1 LPFLGYPRTKYNTD
15 KRQMQAEKIWEAAL
29 GELQLQVS
37 KANFNT
43 WLKDS
48 RGIAYAKGE
57 FTVAVPTVFI
67 AEWLKKRLHSTVC
80 RIVSSITGQN
90 IDVAFQVQA
99 AASDTSAAKP
109 LPVTDGGV
117 SLRMRKPAEKGST
130 LNVRY
135 TFTTFVSGEC
145 NRLSYTAAVEIS
157 GNPGVLFN
165 PLFIYGG
172 TGTGKTHLLHA
183 IGQELAAREISAIYM
198 SAEQFTNEFIIS
210 IRNNK
215 TEEFRNKFNETSV
228 LMLDDIQFFSGKTQ
242 TQECV
247 FHILNDFLADNRQV
261 VMSCDRPPKEIESL
275 KIRLRSRLEGGLVA
289 DIHPPDHKTR
299 LAILELKS
307 RLLKVSFDSSILNF
321 LATNFHS
328 NVRELEGALIRLA
341 TYARMDSSPIDV
353 NTARQLLNDMISVS
367 KQNSGYFPAAKIINA
382 VADYYSLSPDDI
394 TGKKRDLK
402 TSRAR
407 HVVMYLLRQQNHTN
421 LSEIGKILG
430 NRDHSTVIHGCEKI
444 TTAIATDSQ
453 LSKSI
458 EDIRLLLKSHV
469 VN

>member
-1 LPFLGYPRTKYNTD
+1 
-15 KRQMQAEKIWEAAL
+15 MQAEKIWEAAL

-37 KANFNT
+37 KANYDT

-48 RGIAYAKGE
+48 KGISFVKSV
-57 FTVAVPTVFI
+57 FTVAVPSAFI
-67 AEWLKKRLHSTVC
+67 AEWLKGRLHSTVC
-80 RIVSSITGQN
+80 RILSSITGQN
-90 IDVAFQVQA
+90 VDVTFQVQA
-99 AASDTSAAKP
+99 AVPAAPAGKP

-117 SLRMRKPAEKGST
+117 SLKMRKPAGKGGA

-135 TFTTFVSGEC
+135 TFNTFVSGEC
-145 NRLSYTAAVEIS
+145 NRLPYTAALEIS
-157 GNPGVLFN
+157 GNPGELFN

-183 IGQELAAREISAIYM
+183 IGHELAAHEISALYM

-215 TEEFRNKFNETSV
+215 TEEFRCKFSETSV
-228 LMLDDIQFFSGKTQ
+228 LLLDDIQFLSGKTQ
-242 TQECV
+242 TQEC
-247 FHILNDFLADNRQV
+247 FFYILNDFLADNRQV
-261 VMSCDRPPKEIESL
+261 VTSCDRPPKEIESL
-275 KIRLRSRLEGGLVA
+275 KIHLRSRLEGGLVA
-289 DIHPPDHKTR
+289 DIHAPDHKTR
-299 LAILELKS
+299 LAILESKS
-307 RLLKVSFDSSILNF
+307 RLLKASFDPAILNF

-341 TYARMDSSPIDV
+341 TYARLDSSPMDL

-367 KQNSGYFPAAKIINA
+367 RENSGYYPATQIINT
-382 VADYYSLSPDDI
+382 VADYYSLSPEDI

-407 HVVMYLLRQQNHTN
+407 HVVMYLIRQQNHTS
-421 LSEIGKILG
+421 LAEIGAMLG

-444 TTAIATDSQ
+444 TGSISTDSQ
-453 LSKSI
+453 LSRSI
-458 EDIRLLLKSHV
+458 EDIRLLLKSRGA
-469 VN
+469 N

>member
-1 LPFLGYPRTKYNTD
+1 
-15 KRQMQAEKIWEAAL
+15 MQAEKIWEAAL

-37 KANFNT
+37 KANYDT

-48 RGIAYAKGE
+48 RGITFSE
-57 FTVAVPTVFI
+57 SVFTVAVPSAFI
-67 AEWLKKRLHSTVC
+67 AEWLKGRLHSTVC
-80 RIVSSITGQN
+80 RILASITGQN

-99 AASDTSAAKP
+99 AAFAAPAAKP
-109 LPVTDGGV
+109 MPLTDGGV
-117 SLRMRKPAEKGST
+117 SLKMRKPAGKVGT
-130 LNVRY
+130 LNTRY
-135 TFTTFVSGEC
+135 TFQTFVAGEC
-145 NRLSYTAAVEIS
+145 NRLPYTAALEIS
-157 GNPGVLFN
+157 GNPGELFN

-183 IGQELAAREISAIYM
+183 IGQGLAEREIGFIYM
-198 SAEQFTNEFIIS
+198 SAEQFTNEFITS

-215 TEEFRNKFNETSV
+215 TEEFRSKFSEAGV
-228 LMLDDIQFFSGKTQ
+228 LMLDDIQFLGGKTR
-242 TQECV
+242 TQECF

-261 VMSCDRPPKEIESL
+261 VTTCDRPPKEIESL
-275 KIRLRSRLEGGLVA
+275 KIHLRSRLEGGLVA
-289 DIHPPDHKTR
+289 DIHPPDHKTK

-307 RLLKVSFDSSILNF
+307 RLLEASFDSSILNF
-321 LATNFHS
+321 LATNFHN

-341 TYARMDSSPIDV
+341 TYARLDSTPIDL

-367 KQNSGYFPAAKIINA
+367 KQNNGYFPAAQIINT
-382 VADYYSLSPDDI
+382 VSDYYGLPPDDI

-407 HVVMYLLRQQNHTN
+407 HVVMYLLRQQNRSN

-430 NRDHSTVIHGCEKI
+430 DRDHSTVIHGCEKI
-444 TTAIATDSQ
+444 TAAITTDSQ

-458 EDIRLLLKSHV
+458 EDIRLLLKPHGA
-469 VN
+469 N

>member
-1 LPFLGYPRTKYNTD
+1 
-15 KRQMQAEKIWEAAL
+15 MQAEKIWEAAL

-37 KANFNT
+37 EANYDT

-48 RGIAYAKGE
+48 RGIAFAEGV
-57 FTVAVPTVFI
+57 FTVAVPSAFI
-67 AEWLKKRLHSTVC
+67 AEWLKGRLNSTVS
-80 RIVSSITGQN
+80 RILSSITGQN
-90 IDVAFQVQA
+90 IEVAFQVQA
-99 AASDTSAAKP
+99 AASIASAAKP

-117 SLRMRKPAEKGST
+117 SLKMRKPAGRGSA
-130 LNVRY
+130 LNTRY
-135 TFTTFVSGEC
+135 TFHTFVSGEC
-145 NRLSYTAAVEIS
+145 NRLPYTAALEIS
-157 GNPGVLFN
+157 GNPGELFN

-183 IGQELAAREISAIYM
+183 IGQGLAEREISTLYM
-198 SAEQFTNEFIIS
+198 SAEQFTNEFIMS

-215 TEEFRNKFNETSV
+215 TEEFRGKFNEISV
-228 LMLDDIQFFSGKTQ
+228 LMLDDIQFLSGKTQ
-242 TQECV
+242 TQECF

-261 VMSCDRPPKEIESL
+261 VTSCDRPPKEIESL
-275 KIRLRSRLEGGLVA
+275 KIHLRSRLEGGLVA

-307 RLLKVSFDSSILNF
+307 RLLKASFDPSILNF

-341 TYARMDSSPIDV
+341 TYARLDSTPIDL
-353 NTARQLLNDMISVS
+353 NTARQVLNDMISAS
-367 KQNSGYFPAAKIINA
+367 KQNSGYFPAPQIINA
-382 VADYYSLSPDDI
+382 VSDYYGLSPDDI

-407 HVVMYLLRQQNHTN
+407 HVVMYLLRQQNHSN

-430 NRDHSTVIHGCEKI
+430 GRDHSTVIHGCEKI
-444 TTAIATDSQ
+444 TAAVSTDSN

-458 EDIRLLLKSHV
+458 EDIRLLLKSHGP
-469 VN
+469 N